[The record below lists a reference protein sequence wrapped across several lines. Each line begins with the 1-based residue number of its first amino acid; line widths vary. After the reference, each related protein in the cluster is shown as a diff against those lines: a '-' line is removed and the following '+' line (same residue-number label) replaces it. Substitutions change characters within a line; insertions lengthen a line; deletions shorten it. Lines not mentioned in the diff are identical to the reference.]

1 MTTYTPV
8 LPEFDPVLQPIGYA
22 LAHEFLGGI
31 VVDDEAVETA
41 PPAPAAPV
49 EAAPVVAEQPEIEEI
64 AAEESGAEEAVT
76 ADAGAIVELLIPVPT
91 SLHGSPIDWFAPTA
105 ADDEDEDGPDTGF
118 VVRRAS

>member
-31 VVDDEAVETA
+31 VVEDEPVGATPAVPVETA
-41 PPAPAAPV
+41 PIVAGQSRV
-49 EAAPVVAEQPEIEEI
+49 EEIE
-64 AAEESGAEEAVT
+64 AEEAVT
-76 ADAGAIVELLIPVPT
+76 ADAGATVELLIPVPT

-105 ADDEDEDGPDTGF
+105 VDDDEDGDADTGF

>member
-31 VVDDEAVETA
+31 VVEEESAEAVA
-41 PPAPAAPV
+41 AAPV
-49 EAAPVVAEQPEIEEI
+49 EDAPAVAEEPEIDEI
-64 AAEESGAEEAVT
+64 QEIQAEETVA
-76 ADAGAIVELLIPVPT
+76 ADAGATVELLIPVPT

-105 ADDEDEDGPDTGF
+105 ADDEDEDGDTADF